1 MAIEVGL
8 GAWAEVGGWRLTYPS
23 CLYDE
28 SPVQAPDTSSGNLL
42 AGEHIDV
49 SGGQCT
55 GKERTTRRGPGSSAG
70 RTPPDLAIGWSW
82 FMSFRVKLS
91 LYV

>member
-28 SPVQAPDTSSGNLL
+28 SPVQAPTQAQGTCWLVNTLMCLEGNVL
-42 AGEHIDV
+42 G
-49 SGGQCT
+49 
-55 GKERTTRRGPGSSAG
+55 RRGPRGEDPEALQAGPPQTSPLVGPGSCPLG
-70 RTPPDLAIGWSW
+70 
-82 FMSFRVKLS
+82 
-91 LYV
+91 